1 MPTEGSDASRPKVT
15 KLRGRRVRTEPVQG
29 QGEEP
34 SAREALE
41 DSRAND
47 ERLKADKPPHY

>member
-1 MPTEGSDASRPKVT
+1 MPTEGSDASSPKVT

-34 SAREALE
+34 SAREASE